1 MDKKRPTESGQAIV
15 LLVISIVV
23 LLGFTALAI
32 DGGMLYSDR
41 RRAKNAADTAALAGA
56 GQAASTL
63 QIEQLSYQ
71 NWNCATVLSKI
82 ATFAPSQAINR
93 ADSNGYVIDVVE
105 MIDVSNVVGDTNTI
119 PDGNF
124 VQFKCE
130 DESGYPVSTRYVDV
144 RTGITAET
152 ETSFAHLL
160 YSGPLQNY
168 VESAVR
174 VATPPNF
181 GAGFALLALNEE
193 ACQGGQNGMI
203 FSGRAEV
210 TIQDGS
216 AYTNCCLYGNGNRFA
231 VTTTGGGSVGYYDD
245 DGTVCDPT
253 GTLTNITSITP
264 GDGIYED
271 LGLEYPNC
279 GGAGSYTNQVID
291 GETWR
296 VYSPGSYTSIS
307 SSPTY
312 NIKMLPGLYC
322 LTGSPNA
329 FTINGS
335 DLWAHGVTIFVQNGG
350 VTVAGN
356 GRLEMS
362 APCTSYDTLNN
373 PDAGNCADPADPYPD
388 PALPYI
394 LLYMNDGNTSPVAL
408 EGTSDSF
415 YAGTIY
421 SPDGTVVLRGTSDTT
436 TFETQIV
443 ALNIEVTGSGIVNI
457 NFDDSNTFQ
466 YGARLSSL
474 E

>member
-1 MDKKRPTESGQAIV
+1 MENKRPTEGGQAIV

-56 GQAASTL
+56 GEVASKL
-63 QIEQLSYQ
+63 QITDLSYQ
-71 NWNCATVLSKI
+71 NWNCTTVLNTVTGS
-82 ATFAPSQAINR
+82 ATSAAIYR
-93 ADSNGYVIDVVE
+93 ADSNDYEID
-105 MIDVSNVVGDTNTI
+105 GTFA
-119 PDGNF
+119 DGNG
-124 VQFKCE
+124 VQITCT
-130 DESGYPVSTRYVDV
+130 DEYGYPVSYKHVDV
-144 RTGITAET
+144 RTAITAET
-152 ETSFAHLL
+152 TTSFAHLL
-160 YSGPLQNY
+160 YSGALQNY

-174 VATPPNF
+174 VTTPPNF

-210 TIQDGS
+210 TIEDGS

-245 DGTVCDPT
+245 DGTVCDPQ
-253 GTLTNITSITP
+253 GTLDNITSVTP
-264 GDGIYED
+264 GDDTYED
-271 LGLEYPNC
+271 LGLDTPSC
-279 GGAGSYTNQVID
+279 GAAGSYTEEVID
-291 GETWR
+291 GEDWR
-296 VYSPGSYTSIS
+296 IYSPGTYTSIT

-312 NIKMLPGLYC
+312 NIELEPGLYC

-329 FTINGS
+329 LTINSG
-335 DLWAHGVTIFVQNGG
+335 DLTAHGVTIFVENGG
-350 VTVAGN
+350 VTVAG
-356 GRLEMS
+356 GGALVMS
-362 APCTSYDTLNN
+362 APCTSYDEDNN
-373 PDAGNCADPADPYPD
+373 PLWETCTFASGAYPD

-394 LLYMNDGNTSPVAL
+394 LIYMNEGNTSPVAI
-408 EGTSDSF
+408 EGTSDSI

-421 SPDGTVVLRGTSDTT
+421 SPDGTVVLRGTSDTQ

-443 ALNIEVTGSGIVNI
+443 ALNIEVTGAGIINI
-457 NFDDSNTFQ
+457 DFDDSNTFQ

>member
-1 MDKKRPTESGQAIV
+1 MDKKRSTESGQAIV

-56 GQAASTL
+56 GEVASKL
-63 QIEQLSYQ
+63 QVAQLSYL
-71 NWNCATVLSKI
+71 NWNCSTVLNNVASS
-82 ATFAPSQAINR
+82 ATTAAVYR
-93 ADSNGYVIDVVE
+93 ADSNGYEIDG
-105 MIDVSNVVGDTNTI
+105 IFA
-119 PDGNF
+119 DGNG
-124 VQFKCE
+124 VQITCT
-130 DESGYPVSTRYVDV
+130 DEYGYPVSRRYVDV

-160 YSGPLQNY
+160 YSSPLQNY

-181 GAGFALLALNEE
+181 GAGFALLALNEA
-193 ACQGGQNGMI
+193 ACQGGQNGLI

-231 VTTTGGGSVGYYDD
+231 VTTTVGGSVGYYDD
-245 DGTVCDPT
+245 DGTVCDPQ
-253 GTLTNITSITP
+253 GTLDNITSVKP
-264 GDGIYED
+264 GGDIYED
-271 LGLEYPNC
+271 LGLETPSC
-279 GGAGSYTNQVID
+279 EGEGEYTEEEID

-296 VYSPGSYTSIS
+296 VYSPGTYTSIS
-307 SSPTY
+307 SSPQY
-312 NIKMLPGLYC
+312 DIKLLPGLYC

-329 FTINGS
+329 FRVTSG
-335 DLWAHGVTIFVQNGG
+335 DLWAHGVTIFVESGG
-350 VTVAGN
+350 VTVTG
-356 GRLEMS
+356 GEIEMS
-362 APCTSYDTLNN
+362 APCTSYDALNN
-373 PDAGNCADPADPYPD
+373 PDAGSCSDAADPYPD

-394 LLYMNDGNTSPVAL
+394 LIYMNEGNTNPVAL
-408 EGTSDSF
+408 EGNGDSIF
-415 YAGTIY
+415 AGTIY
-421 SPDGTVVLRGTSDTT
+421 SPDGTVVLRGTSDTQ
-436 TFETQIV
+436 TFETQVV

-457 NFDDSNTFQ
+457 DFDDTNTFQ